1 MRTIH
6 IHQAEIIEFE
16 ERESNYI
23 AAIESQT
30 IEAGLQTYIIL
41 MDPEEEVKL
50 VIGSILTKE
59 YDISEAHN
67 YAMNMLADQDYC
79 DSVWAHN
86 KKIN

>member
-59 YDISEAHN
+59 YPV
-67 YAMNMLADQDYC
+67 ADMVGNLQIYRFLILEF
-79 DSVWAHN
+79 H
-86 KKIN
+86 KHGF